1 MTVPTLYN
9 FTEALQAP
17 DLAFSTLR
25 DCRPRRTATGGVVL
39 SRTSRFAEAE
49 IEWQSRKYLLCFPL
63 STASIFAVEQTAA
76 RLRYL
81 RTPLLTEYTILR
93 DEMTYT
99 DDTGTTRTCDVV
111 LHRLPEGRPLSVCA
125 AEFDA
130 ESLRSALD
138 KLEAGLSELDF
149 SHNNLKPGNL
159 YVTSDGR
166 LIPVR
171 YHFARFGEGHD
182 AEGFER
188 LRQFVREQGGKGQ
201 MLCDAEPS
209 RYTTLP
215 EFPGHLFV
223 GEMSD
228 QLVRVEDE
236 TGYGFVDTE
245 NRPVIAPQFV
255 WAADLREGRA
265 EVQTAQGMGLIDKR
279 GHYVIEPRYEIVDY
293 NPYTGCSRIRSEG
306 LWALADYNGRIVG
319 GFTPRYI
326 EENEYV
332 EA

>member
-1 MTVPTLYN
+1 MTVPTLY
-9 FTEALQAP
+9 TEALQAP

-255 WAADLREGRA
+255 WAADFREGRA

-279 GHYVIEPRYEIVDY
+279 GRYVIEPRYEIVDY

>member
-188 LRQFVREQGGKGQ
+188 LRQFV
-201 MLCDAEPS
+201 
-209 RYTTLP
+209 
-215 EFPGHLFV
+215 

-255 WAADLREGRA
+255 WAADFREGRA

-279 GHYVIEPRYEIVDY
+279 GRYVIEPRYEIVDY

>member
-1 MTVPTLYN
+1 MPN
-9 FTEALQAP
+9 P
-17 DLAFSTLR
+17 CGRRSINWRR
-25 DCRPRRTATGGVVL
+25 DCPSWASATTI
-39 SRTSRFAEAE
+39 SNPATST
-49 IEWQSRKYLLCFPL
+49 SP
-63 STASIFAVEQTAA
+63 
-76 RLRYL
+76 
-81 RTPLLTEYTILR
+81 
-93 DEMTYT
+93 
-99 DDTGTTRTCDVV
+99 
-111 LHRLPEGRPLSVCA
+111 
-125 AEFDA
+125 
-130 ESLRSALD
+130 
-138 KLEAGLSELDF
+138 
-149 SHNNLKPGNL
+149 
-159 YVTSDGR
+159 SDGR

-255 WAADLREGRA
+255 WAADFREGRA

-326 EENEYV
+326 EENDTSKLNNLTKNTLWKT
-332 EA
+332 